1 MNLTKGMQVNVSD
14 VTSAG
19 YKNMVT
25 YWGMKAGK
33 AFPDRDYCP
42 HCGKER
48 EMYGY
53 MNDNKEIVIICS
65 FDHIVKC

>member
-1 MNLTKGMQVNVSD
+1 
-14 VTSAG
+14 
-19 YKNMVT
+19 MVT
-25 YWGMKAGK
+25 YWGIKAGK

-42 HCGKER
+42 YCGKEK

-53 MNDNKEIVIICS
+53 MNDNKEIVILCS